1 MQNLFY
7 FRFVFFSIPDET
19 VKEKSTVTYGGDIPK
34 TKWASILYPSW
45 QTFTVVWHSV
55 FICSCVLSV
64 LVDPLFLYIP
74 IVNED
79 NKCLGLDK
87 KLKKVVLILRSLTD
101 VFYMVHIIFQYFYG
115 QTEWEKKIKW
125 VFPLTR
131 KISSSCILICFL
143 IIDILAILP
152 IPQVRQ
158 ICFSNLIS
166 FF

>member
-1 MQNLFY
+1 MEISEQKIN
-7 FRFVFFSIPDET
+7 IPDET
-19 VKEKSTVTYGGDIPK
+19 VKEKSTVTYGGGITT

-101 VFYMVHIIFQYFYG
+101 VFYMAFAAL
-115 QTEWEKKIKW
+115 W
-125 VFPLTR
+125 LT
-131 KISSSCILICFL
+131 
-143 IIDILAILP
+143 
-152 IPQVRQ
+152 
-158 ICFSNLIS
+158 
-166 FF
+166 